1 MSKRKVKINP
11 VRNTKAITGEGKIS
25 NGVKFRKNEFIDE
38 DIEWLRL
45 TPSQRLYQT
54 SKLWQFYIALGGRL
68 DPEPNPQSPFYFQE
82 T

>member
-1 MSKRKVKINP
+1 MSKRKGNI
-11 VRNTKAITGEGKIS
+11 
-25 NGVKFRKNEFIDE
+25 KFRKNEFIDE

-45 TPSQRLYQT
+45 TPSQRLEQT

>member
-1 MSKRKVKINP
+1 MSKRKGNI
-11 VRNTKAITGEGKIS
+11 
-25 NGVKFRKNEFIDE
+25 KFRKNEYIDE

-45 TPSQRLYQT
+45 TPSQRLEQT

>member
-1 MSKRKVKINP
+1 MSKRKVNI
-11 VRNTKAITGEGKIS
+11 
-25 NGVKFRKNEFIDE
+25 KFRKNEFIDE

-54 SKLWQFYIALGGRL
+54 SSLWQFYIALGGRL

>member
-1 MSKRKVKINP
+1 MLNCALKRLLTMSKRKVKIM
-11 VRNTKAITGEGKIS
+11 
-25 NGVKFRKNEFIDE
+25 FRKNEFIDE
-38 DIEWLRL
+38 DMEWLSL

-54 SKLWQFYIALGGRL
+54 SRLWQFYIALGGRL

>member
-1 MSKRKVKINP
+1 MSKRKGNI
-11 VRNTKAITGEGKIS
+11 
-25 NGVKFRKNEFIDE
+25 KFRKNEFIDE

-45 TPSQRLYQT
+45 TPSQRLEQT

-68 DPEPNPQSPFYFQE
+68 DPEPNPQSPFYFQK

>member
-1 MSKRKVKINP
+1 MSKRKVKVNP
-11 VRNTKAITGEGKIS
+11 VTNLHLPCSLNIS

-38 DIEWLRL
+38 DIAWLRL

-54 SKLWQFYIALGGRL
+54 SKLWQFYIALGGKL